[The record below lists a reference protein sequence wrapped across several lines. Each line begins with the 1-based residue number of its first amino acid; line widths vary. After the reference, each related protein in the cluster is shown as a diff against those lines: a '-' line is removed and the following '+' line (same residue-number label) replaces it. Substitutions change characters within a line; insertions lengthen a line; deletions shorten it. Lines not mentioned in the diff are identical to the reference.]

1 MNHQVVKWFGSFVE
15 MILWRIPLGDYPF
28 QFPEF
33 SSESLNETAKKFIN
47 YLKIEKNYSQNTIN
61 AYSIDLKFFFE
72 FCEKEQLDIFQIE
85 PVDIRSYFA
94 YLAKKHEI
102 DRRSQSRKLSSL
114 RTFYKVLLREDLVK
128 SNPATQLS
136 FPKVRKEVP
145 KNFRINE
152 TEEIL
157 EFESENASEVSE
169 IRDRAMIEVLYSSGL
184 RVFELVNAKLNSLSK
199 DLTVLK
205 VLGKGRKERFV
216 YFGKEAVS
224 SLQKYLEYRNV
235 SFPDAEEI
243 FLNQRGK
250 KLTTRGVRYI
260 LNERRKKMGW
270 EKTITP
276 HKFRHTFATDL
287 LDAGAEIRAVQEL
300 LGHSSLSTT
309 QIYLSVSK
317 EKIKEVYRKAHPHA
331 RK

>member
-1 MNHQVVKWFGSFVE
+1 M
-15 MILWRIPLGDYPF
+15 
-28 QFPEF
+28 
-33 SSESLNETAKKFIN
+33 
-47 YLKIEKNYSQNTIN
+47 
-61 AYSIDLKFFFE
+61 
-72 FCEKEQLDIFQIE
+72 
-85 PVDIRSYFA
+85 
-94 YLAKKHEI
+94 
-102 DRRSQSRKLSSL
+102 
-114 RTFYKVLLREDLVK
+114 REDLVK

-260 LNERRKKMGW
+260 LNERRKKWVG
-270 EKTITP
+270 KKRSHPINL
-276 HKFRHTFATDL
+276 DIL
-287 LDAGAEIRAVQEL
+287 LRPIF
-300 LGHSSLSTT
+300 
-309 QIYLSVSK
+309 
-317 EKIKEVYRKAHPHA
+317 
-331 RK
+331 

>member
-1 MNHQVVKWFGSFVE
+1 M
-15 MILWRIPLGDYPF
+15 GDYPF
-28 QFPEF
+28 QFPKF
-33 SSESLNETAKKFIN
+33 PSSFLNETAEKFIN

-72 FCEKEQLDIFQIE
+72 FCEKEQLDILQVE
-85 PVDIRSYFA
+85 PVDIRSYFS
-94 YLAKKHEI
+94 YLAKEQDL

-114 RTFYKVLLREDLVK
+114 RTFYKVLLRDDQIE
-128 SNPATQLS
+128 SNPATRIS

-157 EFESENASEVSE
+157 EFEAERTSEILE
-169 IRDRAMIEVLYSSGL
+169 IRDKAMIEVLYSSGL
-184 RVFELVNAKLNSLSK
+184 RVFELVNAKLGSLSK

-205 VLGKGRKERFV
+205 VLGKGQKERFV
-216 YFGKEAVS
+216 YFGKEAVD
-224 SLQKYLEYRNV
+224 SLRRYLEYRNV
-235 SFPDAEEI
+235 SFPDVKEI
-243 FLNQRGK
+243 FLNQKGK

-260 LNERRKKMGW
+260 LNERKKKMGW
-270 EKTITP
+270 EKKITP

-287 LDAGAEIRAVQEL
+287 LDAGADIRAVQEL

>member
-1 MNHQVVKWFGSFVE
+1 M
-15 MILWRIPLGDYPF
+15 GDYPF
-28 QFPEF
+28 RLPQFA
-33 SSESLNETAKKFIN
+33 SASQNEAAEKFIT
-47 YLKIEKNYSQNTIN
+47 YLRIEKNYSQNTLN
-61 AYSIDLKFFFE
+61 AYSIDLKFFFD
-72 FCEKEQLDIFQIE
+72 FCQKEQLDILQIE

-94 YLAKKHEI
+94 YLAKQHGL

-114 RTFYKVLLREDLVK
+114 RTFYKVLLREDLIV
-128 SNPATQLS
+128 SNPAMQIS
-136 FPKVRKEVP
+136 FPKVRREIP

-157 EFESENASEVSE
+157 EFEAERTSEILD

-184 RVFELVNAKLNSLSK
+184 RVFELVNAKLSALSK
-199 DLTVLK
+199 DLTILK
-205 VLGKGRKERFV
+205 VLGKGQKERFV
-216 YFGKEAVS
+216 YFGNEAVA
-224 SLQKYLEYRNV
+224 SLQKYLEYRNGF
-235 SFPDAEEI
+235 FPEAEEI
-243 FLNQRGK
+243 FLNQKGK

-287 LDAGAEIRAVQEL
+287 LDAGADIRAVQEL

>member
-1 MNHQVVKWFGSFVE
+1 M
-15 MILWRIPLGDYPF
+15 GDYPF
-28 QFPEF
+28 QLPKFE
-33 SSESLNETAKKFIN
+33 SESQNDAAEKFLT
-47 YLKIEKNYSQNTIN
+47 YLRIEKNYSQNTLN
-61 AYSIDLKFFFE
+61 AYSIDLKFFFD
-72 FCEKEQLDIFQIE
+72 FCQKEQLDILRIE

-94 YLAKKHEI
+94 FLAKNNGL

-114 RTFYKVLLREDLVK
+114 RTFYKVLLRENLVP
-128 SNPATQLS
+128 SNPALQIS
-136 FPKVRKEVP
+136 FPRVRREIP
-145 KNFRINE
+145 KNFRIGE

-157 EFESENASEVSE
+157 SFETESASEILE
-169 IRDRAMIEVLYSSGL
+169 IRDKAMIEVLYSSGL
-184 RVFELVNAKLNSLSK
+184 RVFELVNAKLSAISK
-199 DLTVLK
+199 DLTILK
-205 VLGKGRKERFV
+205 VLGKGQKERYV
-216 YFGKEAVS
+216 YFGKEAVH
-224 SLQKYLEYRNV
+224 SLQSYLDRRNEL
-235 SFPDAEEI
+235 FPDAEEI
-243 FLNQRGK
+243 FLNQKGK

-287 LDAGAEIRAVQEL
+287 LDAGADIRAVQEL

>member
-1 MNHQVVKWFGSFVE
+1 M
-15 MILWRIPLGDYPF
+15 GDYPF
-28 QFPEF
+28 QLPKFR
-33 SSESLNETAKKFIN
+33 SESQNNAAEKFLT
-47 YLKIEKNYSQNTIN
+47 YLRIEKNYSQNTLN

-72 FCEKEQLDIFQIE
+72 FCQREQLDILQIE
-85 PVDIRSYFA
+85 AVDIRSYFA
-94 YLAKKHEI
+94 FLAKNNGL

-114 RTFYKVLLREDLVK
+114 RTFYKVLLRENLVA
-128 SNPATQLS
+128 SNPALQIS
-136 FPKVRKEVP
+136 FPRVRREIP
-145 KNFRINE
+145 KNFRIGE

-157 EFESENASEVSE
+157 DFETETASEILE
-169 IRDRAMIEVLYSSGL
+169 IRDKAMIEVLYSSGL
-184 RVFELVNAKLNSLSK
+184 RVFELVNAKLSAISK
-199 DLTVLK
+199 DLTILK
-205 VLGKGRKERFV
+205 VLGKGQKERYV
-216 YFGKEAVS
+216 YFGKEAVQ
-224 SLQKYLEYRNV
+224 SLQTYLDRRNEL
-235 SFPDAEEI
+235 FPDAEEI
-243 FLNQRGK
+243 FLNQKGK

-287 LDAGAEIRAVQEL
+287 LDAGADIRAVQEL

>member
-1 MNHQVVKWFGSFVE
+1 M
-15 MILWRIPLGDYPF
+15 GDYPF
-28 QFPEF
+28 RLPQFASASQNVAAE
-33 SSESLNETAKKFIN
+33 KFLT
-47 YLKIEKNYSQNTIN
+47 YLRIEKNYSQNTLN
-61 AYSIDLKFFFE
+61 AYSIDLKFFFD
-72 FCEKEQLDIFQIE
+72 FCEKEQLEIFQIE

-94 YLAKKHEI
+94 YLAKNHGLDK
-102 DRRSQSRKLSSL
+102 RSQSRKLSSL
-114 RTFYKVLLREDLVK
+114 RTFYKVLLRDDLVV

-136 FPKVRKEVP
+136 FPRVRRDIP
-145 KNFRINE
+145 KNFRIGE

-157 EFESENASEVSE
+157 DFEPEKTAEILD

-184 RVFELVNAKLNSLSK
+184 RVFELVNAKISALSR
-199 DLTVLK
+199 DFTILK
-205 VLGKGRKERFV
+205 VLGKGQKERYV
-216 YFGKEAVS
+216 YFGKEAVH
-224 SLQKYLEYRNV
+224 SLKQYLEFRKTF
-235 SFPDAEEI
+235 FPEAEEI
-243 FLNQRGK
+243 FLNQKGK

-287 LDAGAEIRAVQEL
+287 LDAGADIRAVQEL

>member
-1 MNHQVVKWFGSFVE
+1 

-33 SSESLNETAKKFIN
+33 ASESLNETAKKFIN

-260 LNERRKKMGW
+260 LNERRKKWVG
-270 EKTITP
+270 KKRSHPINL
-276 HKFRHTFATDL
+276 DIL
-287 LDAGAEIRAVQEL
+287 LRPIF
-300 LGHSSLSTT
+300 
-309 QIYLSVSK
+309 
-317 EKIKEVYRKAHPHA
+317 
-331 RK
+331 

>member
-1 MNHQVVKWFGSFVE
+1 M
-15 MILWRIPLGDYPF
+15 
-28 QFPEF
+28 
-33 SSESLNETAKKFIN
+33 
-47 YLKIEKNYSQNTIN
+47 
-61 AYSIDLKFFFE
+61 
-72 FCEKEQLDIFQIE
+72 
-85 PVDIRSYFA
+85 
-94 YLAKKHEI
+94 
-102 DRRSQSRKLSSL
+102 
-114 RTFYKVLLREDLVK
+114 REDLVK

>member
-1 MNHQVVKWFGSFVE
+1 M
-15 MILWRIPLGDYPF
+15 GDYPF
-28 QFPEF
+28 RLPQFA
-33 SSESLNETAKKFIN
+33 SASQNEAAEKFIT
-47 YLKIEKNYSQNTIN
+47 YLRIEKNYSQNTLN
-61 AYSIDLKFFFE
+61 AYSIDLKFFFD
-72 FCEKEQLDIFQIE
+72 FCAKEQLDILQIE

-94 YLAKKHEI
+94 YLAKQHGL

-114 RTFYKVLLREDLVK
+114 RTFYKVLLREDLIV
-128 SNPATQLS
+128 SNPAMQIS
-136 FPKVRKEVP
+136 FPKVRREIP
-145 KNFRINE
+145 KNFRISE

-157 EFESENASEVSE
+157 EFEAERTSEVLD

-184 RVFELVNAKLNSLSK
+184 RVFELVNAKLSALSR
-199 DLTVLK
+199 DLTILK
-205 VLGKGRKERFV
+205 VLGKGQKERFV
-216 YFGKEAVS
+216 YFGKEAVD
-224 SLQKYLEYRNV
+224 SLKKYLEYRNGF
-235 SFPDAEEI
+235 FPDEEEI
-243 FLNQRGK
+243 FLNQKGK

-287 LDAGAEIRAVQEL
+287 LDAGADIRAVQEL

>member
-1 MNHQVVKWFGSFVE
+1 M
-15 MILWRIPLGDYPF
+15 GDYPF
-28 QFPEF
+28 QFPKF
-33 SSESLNETAKKFIN
+33 PSAFLNEIAEKFIN

-72 FCEKEQLDIFQIE
+72 FCEKEQLDILQIE

-94 YLAKKHEI
+94 YLAKEQEL

-114 RTFYKVLLREDLVK
+114 RTFYKVLLRDDQVR
-128 SNPATQLS
+128 SNPATQIS
-136 FPKVRKEVP
+136 FPKVRKDVP

-157 EFESENASEVSE
+157 EFEAERTSDVLEV
-169 IRDRAMIEVLYSSGL
+169 RDKAMIEVLYSSGL
-184 RVFELVNAKLNSLSK
+184 RVFELVNAKLGSLSK
-199 DLTVLK
+199 DLTILK
-205 VLGKGRKERFV
+205 ILGKGQKERFV
-216 YFGKEAVS
+216 YFGKEAVD
-224 SLQKYLEYRNV
+224 SLRKYLEYRNV
-235 SFPDAEEI
+235 SFPDAKEI
-243 FLNQRGK
+243 FLNQKGK

-270 EKTITP
+270 EKKITP

-287 LDAGAEIRAVQEL
+287 LDAGADIRAVQEL

-331 RK
+331 KK

>member
-1 MNHQVVKWFGSFVE
+1 M
-15 MILWRIPLGDYPF
+15 
-28 QFPEF
+28 
-33 SSESLNETAKKFIN
+33 
-47 YLKIEKNYSQNTIN
+47 
-61 AYSIDLKFFFE
+61 
-72 FCEKEQLDIFQIE
+72 
-85 PVDIRSYFA
+85 DIRSYFA

-260 LNERRKKMGW
+260 LNERRKKWVG
-270 EKTITP
+270 KKRSHPINL
-276 HKFRHTFATDL
+276 DIL
-287 LDAGAEIRAVQEL
+287 LRPIF
-300 LGHSSLSTT
+300 
-309 QIYLSVSK
+309 
-317 EKIKEVYRKAHPHA
+317 
-331 RK
+331 